1 MQTKEPTKT
10 FTVVINGKP
19 HRANGWG
26 HSNAIGQAAI
36 QRGECREF
44 VVLVEVKDSRAYT
57 DK

>member
-1 MQTKEPTKT
+1 MKEPTKT